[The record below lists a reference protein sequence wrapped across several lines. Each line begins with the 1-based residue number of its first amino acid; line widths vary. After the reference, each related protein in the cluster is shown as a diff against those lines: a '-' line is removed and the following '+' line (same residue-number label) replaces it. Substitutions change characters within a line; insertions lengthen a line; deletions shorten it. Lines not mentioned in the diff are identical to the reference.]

1 MYVRYINHPSESSMR
16 IAHLILVHNN
26 PQQLET
32 LVKRLT
38 YADDLVFIHVD
49 KKSDAALFEYIG
61 RMPNVY
67 FVKDRVKVAWGA
79 YSIVE
84 ATLNGFKEILA
95 TNVKIDVV
103 NLLSGCDYPLQSPE
117 NIHRFLQNNP
127 GKIFMEFEHM
137 RTNWQEALSRVER
150 YHLTNYNFKG
160 RYLLQSIM
168 NKLLP
173 KRRMPNGMIPVG
185 RSQWFTI
192 PTECVKY
199 IVDYIDHN
207 KSFKRFFEHTW
218 APDEFVFQT
227 LLFNSHF
234 REQMVNDN
242 LRCIDWSER
251 KASPKT
257 FTIADKDVLLSSDKL
272 YARKFD
278 LTNHADVMQA
288 IDAKLDSKA
297 EVLSV
302 ISA

>member
-1 MYVRYINHPSESSMR
+1 MI
-16 IAHLILVHNN
+16 IAHLILAHNN
-26 PQQLET
+26 PHQLET
-32 LVKRLT
+32 LVKRLI
-38 YADDLVFIHVD
+38 YADDLVFIHID
-49 KKSDAALFEYIG
+49 KKSDASQFEYIG
-61 RMPNVY
+61 RLPNVF

-84 ATLNGFKEILA
+84 ATLNGFREILA
-95 TNVKIDVV
+95 ANVKVDVV
-103 NLLSGCDYPLQSPE
+103 NLMSGCDYPLQTPE
-117 NIHRFLQNNP
+117 TIHRFLQDNA
-127 GKIFMEFEHM
+127 GKIFMEYEHM

-160 RYLLQSIM
+160 RYLLQGIM

-185 RSQWFTI
+185 RSQWFTA
-192 PTECVKY
+192 PTDCVKY
-199 IVDYIDHN
+199 IVDYIDRN
-207 KSFKRFFEHTW
+207 KNFKRFIEHTW
-218 APDEFVFQT
+218 APDEFAFQT

-242 LRCIDWSER
+242 LRYIDWSER

-257 FTIADKDVLLSSDKL
+257 FTIDDKDALLSSDKL
-272 YARKFD
+272 FARKFD
-278 LTNHADVMQA
+278 LTNHADVIQA
-288 IDAKLDSKA
+288 VDNKLDSKG

>member
-1 MYVRYINHPSESSMR
+1 VFVRYINHPSESSMR
-16 IAHLILVHNN
+16 IAHLILAHNN
-26 PQQLET
+26 PQQLEM
-32 LVKRLT
+32 LVKRLA
-38 YADDLVFIHVD
+38 YAGDMVFIHLD

-61 RMPNVY
+61 RLPNVF

-84 ATLNGFKEILA
+84 ATLNGFRDILA
-95 TNVKIDVV
+95 ADVKIDVV
-103 NLLSGCDYPLQSPE
+103 NLLSGCDYPLQSSE
-117 NIHRFLQNNP
+117 NIHRFLQDNA
-127 GKIFMEFEHM
+127 GKVFTEYEHM

-185 RSQWFTI
+185 RSQWFTA
-192 PTECVKY
+192 PTECIKY
-199 IVDYIDHN
+199 IVDYIDQN

-242 LRCIDWSER
+242 LRHIDWSER

-257 FTIADKDVLLSSDKL
+257 FTIKDKETLLSSDKL
-272 YARKFD
+272 FARKFD
-278 LTNHADVMQA
+278 IANHMDVVQA
-288 IDAKLDSKA
+288 IDGKLDSNA